1 MIGAAHATEIPLLA
15 GDYKL
20 VGGYPLSDLIYP
32 PSVSKRFTSKNM
44 MQYWTNFA
52 KYGEPGESTN
62 SVKWE
67 PYDINKSR
75 NGKFLIIDKKKYL
88 EMSFDSNTFETLM
101 DELYVDIR
109 LTDLE
114 KCVVLL
120 QMLTFVG
127 NDLYQ
132 EKSGSYQG
140 TCDRAASE
148 KFLVD
153 NASFIEY

>member
-1 MIGAAHATEIPLLA
+1 
-15 GDYKL
+15 
-20 VGGYPLSDLIYP
+20 
-32 PSVSKRFTSKNM
+32 M

-62 SVKWE
+62 LVKWE
-67 PYDINKSR
+67 PYDTNKSR
-75 NGKFLIIDKKKYL
+75 NGKFLIIDKKKHM
-88 EMSFDSNTFETLM
+88 EMSFDSNNFETLM
-101 DELYVDIR
+101 NELYVDIR

-132 EKSGSYQG
+132 DKSGSYKG
-140 TCDRAASE
+140 TCDREESE
-148 KFLVD
+148 KFLID